1 MLRPNQLTV
10 SSKERF
16 RKMSKLGKKTVSG
29 TMDGNDFSGTERSGR
44 RRAVVKLDNPTLG
57 STKMI
62 DKFNRKGELKTQKFV
77 DRDASG
83 KKIKVTKKKYAC
95 GTSCIEKKIIRAAAK
110 AGIGKN
116 AVISADRQVRTTTKY
131 K

>member
-10 SSKERF
+10 SSKEKF
-16 RKMSKLGKKTVSG
+16 RKMNKLNNSTVSG
-29 TMDGNDFSGTERSGR
+29 TEKGGKR
-44 RRAVVKLDNPTLG
+44 RRVVVKLNNSNLG
-57 STKMI
+57 TTKMI
-62 DKFNRKGELKTQKFV
+62 DKFNKSGELKTQKLI

-83 KKIKVTKKKYAC
+83 KKLKVTKKKYAC

-116 AVISADRQVRTTTKY
+116 AVISPDRQVRTTTKY